1 MATNQSQIIIKHRTN
16 IIISVYSDLLKNKIG
31 DFLYGPTLNINLIQK
46 DKIIPEVK
54 INHLKIY
61 ILHNATLSTVGSAEI
76 PILRNSI
83 KFNIMKHEIGTG
95 IAGVIG
101 KSFISKLNL
110 PIPDLAKQTKLIKVK
125 L

>member
-1 MATNQSQIIIKHRTN
+1 MATNQTQIIIKHQTN

-31 DFLYGPTLNINLIQK
+31 DFLYDPTLNINLIPK
-46 DKIIPEVK
+46 NKTIPEVK

-61 ILHNATLSTVGSAEI
+61 ILHNATLSTVGSVEI
-76 PILRNSI
+76 PILRNSN
-83 KFNIMKHEIGTG
+83 KFNIIKHEIGTS

-110 PIPDLAKQTKLIKVK
+110 PIPDLAK
-125 L
+125 